1 MIAKEDDVYIEKS
14 LEALKNSVSR
24 IWKED
29 LRTRIALAMNDSFKR
44 GYVVG
49 REEAYKEMR
58 PPWEHN
64 KKSEVSDYEKGL
76 EDAMKALRL
85 LCLEPRD
92 GGMYM
97 DDIHTL
103 FGSNIK
109 FEELMNLPAKEVV
122 CKVLGYLEK
131 KKSEEEKLKE
141 EFEIGDEVRMRAK
154 DPNTH
159 ARKGAVLSN
168 ENGYICVLWDDG
180 CVGEDLRQCDLE
192 KTGKRYDALRAVL
205 VNLGE
210 K

>member
-1 MIAKEDDVYIEKS
+1 MKDEKLYAEKTLGTLSNKMNVFWKEEMCTKIQ
-14 LEALKNSVSR
+14 EALEGCYS
-24 IWKED
+24 
-29 LRTRIALAMNDSFKR
+29 R
-44 GYVVG
+44 GYYVG
-49 REEAYKEMR
+49 RAEGEQAQKQIKAEYAKASGAEF
-58 PPWEHN
+58 
-64 KKSEVSDYEKGL
+64 YEKGL

-97 DDIHTL
+97 DDIRTL
-103 FGSNIK
+103 FGSEIK

-131 KKSEEEKLKE
+131 KKAEEKKLE
-141 EFEIGDEVRMRAK
+141 GEYEIGDEVRLWAK